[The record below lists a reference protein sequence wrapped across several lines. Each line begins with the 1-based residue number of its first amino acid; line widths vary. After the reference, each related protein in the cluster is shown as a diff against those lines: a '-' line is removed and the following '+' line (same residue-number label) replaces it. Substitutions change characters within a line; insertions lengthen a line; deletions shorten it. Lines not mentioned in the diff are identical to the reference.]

1 MITENSKTDKFHIFR
16 LILAGK
22 LDVKNP
28 KKKHGISLYV
38 FIMSR
43 TSFRV
48 NPHSIVA

>member
-28 KKKHGISLYV
+28 KKNMALACMFLSCHV
-38 FIMSR
+38 
-43 TSFRV
+43 RV
-48 NPHSIVA
+48 SE